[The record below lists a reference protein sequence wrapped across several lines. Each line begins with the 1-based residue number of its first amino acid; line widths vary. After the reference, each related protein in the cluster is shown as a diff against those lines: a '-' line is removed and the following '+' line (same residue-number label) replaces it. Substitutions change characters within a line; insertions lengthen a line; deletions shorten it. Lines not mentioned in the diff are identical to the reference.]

1 MAIEPAPE
9 ASVELACD
17 SGVVPSPP
25 APPIA
30 TEFSALAVEPK
41 PRAVAAAPL
50 AVVSRPAATPQ
61 RPADDCIP
69 VATAPLPVACAN
81 EPYTV
86 TPVQPLPL
94 ELHPATTEYVP
105 EPSPAW
111 FCVPPGLTRPTAPLL
126 PVKQV
131 CCVLSVLA
139 SAKPGRLIAKAATA
153 ATTTADLFGLPR
165 AESCSDAATQAP
177 RASFQIERYVR
188 FMSCYLQM
196 CTPHTGLFC

>member
-1 MAIEPAPE
+1 M
-9 ASVELACD
+9 
-17 SGVVPSPP
+17 
-25 APPIA
+25 
-30 TEFSALAVEPK
+30 
-41 PRAVAAAPL
+41 
-50 AVVSRPAATPQ
+50 
-61 RPADDCIP
+61 
-69 VATAPLPVACAN
+69 
-81 EPYTV
+81 

-94 ELHPATTEYVP
+94 ELHPATIEYVP

-111 FCVPPGLTRPTAPLL
+111 FCVPPGFTRPTAPLL

-139 SAKPGRLIAKAATA
+139 SATPGRPIASAATA

-188 FMSCYLQM
+188 FIPCYLQII
-196 CTPHTGLFC
+196 TPHTGLFR